1 MAVTPLLKPIQNK
14 KGILYTFQSALED
27 INITLANSENDVRFS
42 KFALLRIPEFGTPDT
57 LETDNKFQFLAQGE
71 SHLIEGLNSDQNI
84 NLAQSFQSYALNLEA
99 LMISKPSYNREDK
112 LTISERV
119 FWKWLKESGSV
130 RFRDANL
137 LEKNITA
144 LGSDKRFVEPYTATG
159 TYNKVV
165 QYVGDI
171 DVVNSIKS
179 NDNAYTEVYI
189 HVPTNV
195 GSTPHVLFKSVSDD
209 NYGPGMTI
217 ANNPSD
223 PLDIEYLS
231 GRHFNETHPFGLNV
245 KAYYDLDDASVTNTS
260 TSSLTVVYSA
270 GAWSGLGA
278 INNAYYTDS
287 ASTYDTATDQFI
299 KKVKGASTI
308 DYCRS
313 TLDGISLDFDLA
325 NYKLASEN
333 PEIKVFSQF
342 NDYVANKDFQ
352 FNAILLYY
360 DTFDPNNL
368 DSNGNPIDIKT
379 NLYGVLFLDKVEQ
392 SGLEFSIPF
401 ITKYR
406 PDVLNKVNGNSFA
419 FKANLK
425 LDTSIENVLVEK
437 SINDFS
443 TFSMDLFTDVLT
455 EFRKTQT
462 ALNDKILELTK
473 LKTDVEGLKDLLLN
487 TEDLNELKIR
497 ITNAE
502 SSLTQNSAIF
512 NNTSTLTK
520 MIENNQAKIDD
531 IINGDTN
538 ITISYDADVI
548 KPGDGIS
555 LNTKTTNRV
564 KIDNLN
570 QDYNISNT
578 SIVNIFNDNTIELSK
593 FSNYI
598 RHEEDPT
605 LSVPGGA
612 TILTEDLDIF
622 INDGVNSW
630 KKGQTIKLVFSDE
643 FILDVNNVIIKTD
656 ALSTTGSIV
665 YGVSIAIFN
674 EDDFNSSSTDT
685 TILNKPIFEIVC
697 VDEKL
702 LKFKVD
708 KIR

>member
-27 INITLANSENDVRFS
+27 INITLANSENSVRFS

-57 LETDNKFQFLAQGE
+57 LATDNKFQFLAQGE

-144 LGSDKRFVEPYTATG
+144 LGSDKRYVEPYTATG

-179 NDNAYTEVYI
+179 NDNAYTEIYI

-195 GSTPHVLFKSVSDD
+195 GSTPHVLFKSVSDN
-209 NYGPGMTI
+209 NYSSGMTI

-245 KAYYDLDDASVTNTS
+245 KAYYDLDDTSVTNTS
-260 TSSLTVVYSA
+260 TSSLTVAYSA
-270 GAWSGLGA
+270 GAWSGLGN

-299 KKVKGASTI
+299 KKVKGSSTI

-313 TLDGISLDFDLA
+313 TLDGISLDFDLD

-368 DSNGNPIDIKT
+368 DSNGNPIDIAT
-379 NLYGVLFLDKVEQ
+379 NLYGVLFLDKIEQ

-578 SIVNIFNDNTIELSK
+578 SIVNIFNDNTVELSK

-598 RHEEDPT
+598 RHEQDPT
-605 LSVPGGA
+605 SSLPGSA

-630 KKGQTIKLVFSDE
+630 KKGQTLKLVFSDE

-656 ALSTTGSIV
+656 ALNTTGSVV
-665 YGVSIAIFN
+665 YGVSIAIFD